1 MVFCW
6 GIHLK
11 QSFPEVDTD
20 ERLRQTCEGMF
31 HRSRHRRKDVLLKQT
46 CERTCDEGFFANDK
60 HVLVHLT
67 LCSCAACVGTP

>member
-20 ERLRQTCEGMF
+20 ERIRQTGEGTF
-31 HRSRHRRKDVLLKQT
+31 SRSRHRRKDVLLKQA
-46 CERTCDEGFFANDK
+46 CERTCNNT
-60 HVLVHLT
+60 HVSVCLT
-67 LCSCAACVGTP
+67 LSS